1 MKAKRSRRIDHNSPL
16 RVVRDALEMTQ
27 EKLADRL
34 GVPRSMIENIERGRS
49 SLDERLIFRLSALAG
64 VVPESLRAG
73 HPLGAD
79 GRPYDRQS
87 YAIWKS
93 MQWDEKTANDLI
105 ERAAGSVAEMLR
117 AAVFEYPG
125 APGCQMLNEMLV
137 ELDEFV
143 HSQVERRLLE
153 ARINAMLDAH
163 SEPKTET
170 LEMREIR
177 KRLGDQWESL
187 KKIAPA
193 LASAPATTLA
203 IFTEHRKPLFSRSVI
218 FPTTSGQP
226 FVRLGTRD
234 FKIDYT
240 VTPDTKGAKTVRL
253 TTFERDSLSP
263 TAPTVPLM
271 TDESAV
277 SIKDF
282 QLEPISAPPSAL
294 KQEPEPTP
302 KTSRR
307 AKA

>member
-1 MKAKRSRRIDHNSPL
+1 
-16 RVVRDALEMTQ
+16 
-27 EKLADRL
+27 
-34 GVPRSMIENIERGRS
+34 
-49 SLDERLIFRLSALAG
+49 
-64 VVPESLRAG
+64 
-73 HPLGAD
+73 
-79 GRPYDRQS
+79 
-87 YAIWKS
+87 
-93 MQWDEKTANDLI
+93 
-105 ERAAGSVAEMLR
+105 
-117 AAVFEYPG
+117 
-125 APGCQMLNEMLV
+125 MLV